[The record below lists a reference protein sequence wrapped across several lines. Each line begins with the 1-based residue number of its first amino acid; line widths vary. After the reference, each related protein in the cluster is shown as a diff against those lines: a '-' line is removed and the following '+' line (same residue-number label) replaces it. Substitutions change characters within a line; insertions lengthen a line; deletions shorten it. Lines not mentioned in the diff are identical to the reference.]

1 MSLKTTLVSTAC
13 MLGGFHLAKQLTA
26 GTPKVLMY
34 HRFSDGEEHRKLSV
48 AAFSRQIEILKRGYN
63 VLTISA
69 ICEAMRQGQP
79 IPKHT
84 IAITVDDG
92 YDDFYR
98 FAYPVLKHY
107 ELPATIYVT
116 TDFIDRKLW
125 LWPDKVAYLVNHT
138 RLNRMTLSMEGLGDR
153 VLPLTTTTERHAAWL
168 ALNDYCVS
176 INHQA
181 RLDFIDQL
189 ARDLAVTVTPEPA
202 DEYAP
207 MSWEA
212 LCEVAANGIEIGAH
226 SRTHP
231 VLSTLDR
238 DSLRAEIQG
247 SKTRIEQMLLQP
259 INAFCYPNG
268 QREDYNDLV
277 KQVVIESG
285 FSTAT
290 AAFHDKAIWEDY
302 HEIRRYSV
310 WNDLIHFRKVI
321 NGVETLSDRLA

>member
-98 FAYPVLKHY
+98 L
-107 ELPATIYVT
+107 
-116 TDFIDRKLW
+116 
-125 LWPDKVAYLVNHT
+125 
-138 RLNRMTLSMEGLGDR
+138 
-153 VLPLTTTTERHAAWL
+153 
-168 ALNDYCVS
+168 
-176 INHQA
+176 
-181 RLDFIDQL
+181 
-189 ARDLAVTVTPEPA
+189 
-202 DEYAP
+202 
-207 MSWEA
+207 
-212 LCEVAANGIEIGAH
+212 
-226 SRTHP
+226 
-231 VLSTLDR
+231 LDR